1 MAQTTQDRART
12 ASDERD
18 RARVRLEGAFAERD
32 RCRERYESAMG
43 TGCELS
49 AYMRLR
55 QAGEQVSACDKW
67 LRWAESDDVLN
78 APRPAYGP
86 LDELL
91 VIH

>member
-12 ASDERD
+12 ASDERE

-32 RCRERYESAMG
+32 RCRQHYESAIG
-43 TGCELS
+43 TSSELS

-55 QAGEQVSACDKW
+55 QASEQVSACDKW
-67 LRWAESDDVLN
+67 LRWAESENHLN
-78 APRPAYGP
+78 APRPDHSS

-91 VIH
+91 VVH

>member
-1 MAQTTQDRART
+1 MAHTTQDRART
-12 ASDERD
+12 ASDERE
-18 RARVRLEGAFAERD
+18 RAREKLEGAFAERD
-32 RCRERYESAMG
+32 RCRHRYESSIG
-43 TGCELS
+43 TSSELS

-55 QAGEQVSACDKW
+55 QASEQVSACHKW

-78 APRPAYGP
+78 APRPDLRA

>member
-12 ASDERD
+12 ALDEREQA
-18 RARVRLEGAFAERD
+18 RAKLEGAFAERD
-32 RCRERYESAMG
+32 RCRQSYESAMG
-43 TGCELS
+43 TSSELS

-55 QAGEQVSACDKW
+55 QASVHVSACDKW

-78 APRPAYGP
+78 APRPAYSP
-86 LDELL
+86 FDELL